1 MVGMA
6 AVGLA
11 VVIAAG
17 FVFALNRGDEATVSG
32 VQPVAGSTF
41 SVIGG
46 EANQVPAAARVP
58 QSDVS
63 LNIEKIRL
71 GLGAGTAG
79 STFSVI
85 GGQTNQVPAAARKPA
100 GDPTLNI
107 EKIKLELAGLIGGAG
122 TFSVIGGE
130 ANQVPV
136 AARVPASDVSLNIEK
151 YKLELQNAVR
161 SLDIAAQRYE
171 EYAKMLARQH
181 AAEQAKHQAM
191 WDQRFDDMVER
202 FQNQYDGESALTPL
216 QGRF

>member
-46 EANQVPAAARVP
+46 EANQVP
-58 QSDVS
+58 
-63 LNIEKIRL
+63 
-71 GLGAGTAG
+71 
-79 STFSVI
+79 
-85 GGQTNQVPAAARKPA
+85 
-100 GDPTLNI
+100 
-107 EKIKLELAGLIGGAG
+107 
-122 TFSVIGGE
+122 
-130 ANQVPV
+130 V

-171 EYAKMLARQH
+171 EYTKMLARQH
-181 AAEQAKHQAM
+181 AAQQAKHQAM